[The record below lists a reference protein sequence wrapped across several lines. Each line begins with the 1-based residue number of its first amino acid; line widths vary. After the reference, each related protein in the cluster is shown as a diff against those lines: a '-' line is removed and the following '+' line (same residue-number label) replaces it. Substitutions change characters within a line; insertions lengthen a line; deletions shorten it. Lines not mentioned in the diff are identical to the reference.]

1 MSPAAPARR
10 SDAAVLGTL
19 YARNKALALSVGASL
34 TLGRRPAETPT
45 ELRRHLA
52 ECERAARAGADGELS
67 VHLAACRDAA
77 ADLVA
82 LIPAAGPD
90 AAEPSRERIAAARAS
105 HRRLRRLVWDV
116 FDCEYT
122 PCGHERSN

>member
-1 MSPAAPARR
+1 MSPVAPLER

-19 YARNKALALSVGASL
+19 YARNKALALSVGAWL
-34 TLGRRPAETPT
+34 TLGRRPAEAPA

-52 ECERAARAGADGELS
+52 ECEEAAREGADGELAE
-67 VHLAACRDAA
+67 HLTACRDAA
-77 ADLVA
+77 ADLAALVA
-82 LIPAAGPD
+82 ASGPD
-90 AAEPSRERIAAARAS
+90 GTASSRERIAAARAS